1 MTVSKVNKKY
11 RILKQDQRITFRM
24 PTSVLK
30 RIDELR
36 FEYGQTRSE
45 FVRGLL
51 ISYFREVMA
60 TRDEE
65 PRRGMNITPRP
76 GL

>member
-1 MTVSKVNKKY
+1 MTTAKVNKRY
-11 RILKQDQRITFRM
+11 RVVKQDQRITFRL
-24 PTSVLK
+24 PASVLK

-36 FEYGQTRSE
+36 YEYGQTRSE

-51 ISYFREVMA
+51 ISYFRETMRV
-60 TRDEE
+60 EE
-65 PRRGMNITPRP
+65 ERPRVRITPRP